1 MEREILHINTDDFY
15 ASILRLRDPAL
26 KRRAVVVAGPPPR
39 GMVLSASYE
48 AREEG
53 VSRGMT
59 ASAAKRL
66 CARGAFVPPDW
77 ELFRRASGAIF
88 SVLQRY
94 SPLVEPAALDEGY
107 IDYTGCR
114 RLFGHVLDTGAEIK
128 AEIARETGLMAS
140 VGVAANKLVSH
151 VASRTA
157 KRAHIVDVYAGYE
170 RSFLA
175 PIPIGRFPVV
185 DPGRAA
191 LLGELGIS
199 RVGDVLLFT
208 EAIFSHCFGPWGIR
222 LYRGATGE
230 DPTPVRPRPAPE
242 ERLRFDELME
252 PDRVNRARL
261 EAVLYR
267 LAERM
272 GGKLR
277 EEHLLARAIAVE
289 VRYADGAEVVGTGRL
304 DDPSSDDLALYE
316 AVRMVFRRLYVR
328 RVRVRCLALSVRG
341 SEPEPVQLDL
351 FTLAARGG
359 RTRRLRDAL
368 DQLRARFPDRIAPA
382 FGRALDRNPRT
393 ARLENPPPD
402 ARRGRSVA

>member
-15 ASILRLRDPAL
+15 ASILRLRDPSL
-26 KRRAVVVAGPPPR
+26 RTKAVVVAGPPPR

-59 ASAAKRL
+59 VSAAKRL

-77 ELFRRASGAIF
+77 ELFRCASGAIF

-114 RLFGHVLDTGAEIK
+114 RLFGHALDTGTEIK
-128 AEIARETGLMAS
+128 AEIARETGLMVS

-185 DPGRAA
+185 DLGRAA